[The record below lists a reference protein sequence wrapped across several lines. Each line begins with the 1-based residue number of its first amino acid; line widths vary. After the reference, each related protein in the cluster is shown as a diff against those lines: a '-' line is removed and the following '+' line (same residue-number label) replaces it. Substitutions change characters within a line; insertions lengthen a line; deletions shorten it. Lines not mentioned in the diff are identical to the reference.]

1 MKTLPITFL
10 MHACKVLGDTDEGF
24 SGSNIVNILSAFAIE
39 YNVEI
44 PHCKYPFEAPNKRT
58 ALLENIKSFNAEQQY
73 HILSE
78 LCKDLK
84 QSQRL
89 AVQELNK
96 MLRQRYGMLDLESV
110 AFDKALVS
118 DTQHWLSK
126 YPNALKSYIDAI
138 EKRQKGIY
146 QRNLLDDLRLALELL
161 LKDILNNGKS
171 LENQK
176 SELGAFIEDIRG
188 SKEFTNMFV
197 KLIEY
202 FSKYQNEHVKHDD
215 QVVEIEIDF
224 MVDITSAFMKSICRC
239 V

>member
-24 SGSNIVNILSAFAIE
+24 SGSNIVNLLSAFAIE

-58 ALLENIKSFNAEQQY
+58 ALLENIKSFDAEQQY

-89 AVQELNK
+89 SVQELNK

-126 YPNALKSYIDAI
+126 YPNALKSYNDAI

-176 SELGAFIEDIRG
+176 SELGTFIEGIRG

-239 V
+239 N

>member
-1 MKTLPITFL
+1 MKTISLSFL
-10 MHACKVLGDTDEGF
+10 THACEILGDTNEGF
-24 SGSNIVNILSAFAIE
+24 SGSNIVKVLSSFAVD
-39 YNVEI
+39 YNVDI
-44 PHCKYPFEAPNKRT
+44 PYSSTPIDAPNKRT
-58 ALLENIKSFNAEQQY
+58 ALLENLKSFKAEQQY
-73 HILSE
+73 HILTE
-78 LCKDLK
+78 LCKDEK
-84 QSQRL
+84 QSQRK
-89 AVQELNK
+89 AVQELGK
-96 MLRQRYGMLDLESV
+96 VLRLRYGMLDSES
-110 AFDKALVS
+110 ATFDKALVS
-118 DTQHWLSK
+118 DTQHWLSR
-126 YPNALKSYIDAI
+126 YPNALKSYNDAI

-176 SELGAFIEDIRG
+176 SELGTFIEGIRG
-188 SKEFTNMFV
+188 SKEFTNMFI

-239 V
+239 I